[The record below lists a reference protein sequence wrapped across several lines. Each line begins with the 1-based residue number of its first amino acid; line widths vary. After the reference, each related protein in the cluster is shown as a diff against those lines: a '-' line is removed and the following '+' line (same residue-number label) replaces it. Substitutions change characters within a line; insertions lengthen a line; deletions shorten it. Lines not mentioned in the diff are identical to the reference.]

1 MKYRLI
7 GTGASNSLVMGI
19 VVVVLLIFAVA
30 GFFLY
35 PTIFHET
42 PKTVTLT
49 ELSTITSTSAVTS
62 TVTSTVTVTQ
72 TQTKVSYGTTLT
84 ILTYIM
90 QLPLLWETVTKSRS

>member
-35 PTIFHET
+35 PIIFHET

-49 ELSTITSTSAVTS
+49 
-62 TVTSTVTVTQ
+62 
-72 TQTKVSYGTTLT
+72 
-84 ILTYIM
+84 
-90 QLPLLWETVTKSRS
+90 